1 LRLRKNM
8 TVRSMETEIS
18 RNVNVTK
25 LNISITVLR
34 QLKGKSLQSIK
45 LYSFYHA
52 LMTTFKDNFLELFN
66 EPPMETKDYL
76 NIISN

>member
-1 LRLRKNM
+1 MRLRKNM
-8 TVRSMETEIS
+8 TVRSMETETA
-18 RNVNVTK
+18 RNVTK

-34 QLKGKSLQSIK
+34 QSKGKSLQSIK
-45 LYSFYHA
+45 LNSFYHA

>member
-34 QLKGKSLQSIK
+34 QSKGKSLQSIK
-45 LYSFYHA
+45 LNSFYHA